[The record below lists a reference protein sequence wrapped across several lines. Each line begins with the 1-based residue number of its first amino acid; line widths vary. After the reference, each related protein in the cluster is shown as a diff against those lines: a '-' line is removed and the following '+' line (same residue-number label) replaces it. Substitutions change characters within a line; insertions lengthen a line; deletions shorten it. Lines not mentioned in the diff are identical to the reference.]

1 MKTMAKVYTALVFV
15 FLYAPI
21 AVLVLFS
28 FNATNS
34 TGVFAGFSL
43 YWYRELFSNTAA
55 LGALKNTLILATLS
69 ASIASIIGTA
79 AATGIVKFKSRAV
92 KNSVI
97 SVTNIPMMNP
107 DIVTGISLM
116 LLFVFIGRLM
126 GFASNLSF
134 WTLSFV
140 FLCCLL

>member
-1 MKTMAKVYTALVFV
+1 MKTMAKIYTALVFV

-55 LGALKNTLILATLS
+55 LGALK
-69 ASIASIIGTA
+69 
-79 AATGIVKFKSRAV
+79 K
-92 KNSVI
+92 
-97 SVTNIPMMNP
+97 
-107 DIVTGISLM
+107 
-116 LLFVFIGRLM
+116 IGR
-126 GFASNLSF
+126 ASCRERVF
-134 WTLSFV
+134 TFV
-140 FLCCLL
+140 